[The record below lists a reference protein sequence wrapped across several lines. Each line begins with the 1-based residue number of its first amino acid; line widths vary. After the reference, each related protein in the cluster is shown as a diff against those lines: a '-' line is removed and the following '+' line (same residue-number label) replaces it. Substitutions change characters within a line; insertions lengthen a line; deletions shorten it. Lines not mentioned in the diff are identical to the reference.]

1 MAGQP
6 ERLKSPGEDSDGPGR
21 GRTERGAASPLLA
34 MAPVPWTRKVTTRFF
49 LWLFLALSAGF
60 SVLAYQIDRQEGQE
74 AVRALDRR
82 LSSEAGVLMAS
93 LVRLLE
99 KDDLPGAQALFR
111 TMGRTS
117 PDEAILLGTDGQS
130 VLLSSGPELPV
141 SVSRLLSDKP
151 GKGFLEGRSPSGRR
165 VFLVR
170 LPLSA
175 DASCPSCPNGGKRLG
190 TLVLYSD
197 GKDFAREMHSGR
209 WARFWM
215 FSGIL
220 ETLVLVVILL
230 IRRSLVRPLD
240 GLSRA
245 IAQVGPDNP
254 DLRLSFPQTR
264 DDELGRLVYFLNRF
278 VDLFRGWMGEV
289 SDRVRWIEA
298 HAELLDRDHERR
310 YRKEEE
316 VRQALN
322 ELRLRVRDLLSGKSA
337 TTEGEMARSF
347 SYFSEKSQKI
357 RQVTQ
362 SVQDSVR
369 EARSLS
375 ASLGGEEEG
384 LEKMRRNLAQ
394 AFGTINEIARELHL
408 TGMNAAIEASH
419 AGVGGRT
426 FRIVADTVA
435 ELSRRTE
442 TALGA
447 IGEEL
452 SELNG
457 RLDHVAASMAGRAEG
472 LETADRGLAGFQETW
487 TLFQEALSRVEVQWE
502 GMAERIRS
510 ETEAILKIQAILDSL
525 AEDFRGQMGQKPLEE
540 RHLGEIL
547 KVVKE
552 LEREIDRFRL

>member
-1 MAGQP
+1 
-6 ERLKSPGEDSDGPGR
+6 
-21 GRTERGAASPLLA
+21 

-49 LWLFLALSAGF
+49 LWLFLALSVGF
-60 SVLAYQIDRQEGQE
+60 SVLAYQIDRQENRE
-74 AVRALDRR
+74 AVRSIDRR
-82 LSSEAGVLMAS
+82 LSAEADVLMAS

-111 TMGRTS
+111 TIRQSS
-117 PDEAILLGTDGQS
+117 PDEAVLLGTDGQS

-141 SVSRLLSDKP
+141 SVSRLLSDRP
-151 GKGFLEGRSPSGRR
+151 GKGFLEGRSRSGRR

-170 LPLSA
+170 LPLSS
-175 DASCPSCPNGGKRLG
+175 DASCPSCPQGGKRLG

-197 GKDFAREMHSGR
+197 GTAFAREMRAGR

-245 IAQVGPDNP
+245 IAMVGPDNP
-254 DLRLSFPQTR
+254 DLRLSFPRTR

-316 VRQALN
+316 VRLALD
-322 ELRLRVRDLLSGKSA
+322 ELRLRVRDLLSGKSGLS
-337 TTEGEMARSF
+337 ENEVARSF
-347 SYFSEKSQKI
+347 SWFSEKSRKI
-357 RQVTQ
+357 GQVTQ
-362 SVQDSVR
+362 SVRDSVR

-375 ASLGGEEEG
+375 GSLVGEGEG
-384 LEKMRRNLAQ
+384 LEKMRRSLAQ
-394 AFGTINEIARELHL
+394 AFATINEIARELHL

-419 AGVGGRT
+419 AGAGGRT

-435 ELSRRTE
+435 DLSRKTE

-447 IGEEL
+447 IGNEL

-457 RLDHVAASMAGRAEG
+457 RLDHVAASLSGRAEG
-472 LETADRGLAGFQETW
+472 LETADRGLEGFQETW
-487 TLFQEALSRVEVQWE
+487 TLFQEALSRVALQWE
-502 GMAERIRS
+502 GMAERIRT

-552 LEREIDRFRL
+552 LDREIDRFRL